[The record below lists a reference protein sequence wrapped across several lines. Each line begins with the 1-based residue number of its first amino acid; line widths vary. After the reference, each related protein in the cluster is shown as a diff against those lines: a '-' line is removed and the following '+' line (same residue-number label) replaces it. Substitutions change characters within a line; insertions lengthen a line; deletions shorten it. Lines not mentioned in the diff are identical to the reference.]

1 MGNEFPVEKL
11 HGKELLFDVTIKG
24 IKEQKLPEINDAF
37 VAETLQFG
45 EDKTLNDLKELISEQ
60 IAQQKKQQAEESKV
74 NQIVESLLAKI
85 DFALPE
91 EMVAAEAQGSAD
103 DMVAR
108 GAQAGMSD
116 EDIATQQAEI
126 IAAAQV
132 QARNNLKTN
141 FILQEVARAENIEVN
156 DAEVFQRVNAMAKQQ
171 KKSPKALAKEMQR
184 SGRISSSEK
193 LHPHRQGH

>member
-1 MGNEFPVEKL
+1 
-11 HGKELLFDVTIKG
+11 
-24 IKEQKLPEINDAF
+24 
-37 VAETLQFG
+37 
-45 EDKTLNDLKELISEQ
+45 
-60 IAQQKKQQAEESKV
+60 
-74 NQIVESLLAKI
+74 
-85 DFALPE
+85 
-91 EMVAAEAQGSAD
+91 
-103 DMVAR
+103 MVAR

-184 SGRISSSEK
+184 SGRISSLRSSILIGKAIDFLIENAK
-193 LHPHRQGH
+193 IEEAAVEAEAAKA